1 MFFHAHSYENRSAI
15 LLTVLTTTEEKEYFT
30 ELLFKHTSTI
40 GMRFQTM
47 ERSVMDRSFKILETP
62 FGKVHIKNHYHG
74 LLKESIE
81 YQDCERIA
89 KQYNF
94 TIEEVYRLVQ
104 TLNNKTID

>member
-1 MFFHAHSYENRSAI
+1 MDLLLEHGALDVFHAHSYENRSAI

-62 FGKVHIKNHYHG
+62 FGKVHIKKS
-74 LLKESIE
+74 LSWPIE
-81 YQDCERIA
+81 R
-89 KQYNF
+89 
-94 TIEEVYRLVQ
+94 VY
-104 TLNNKTID
+104 